1 MASII
6 PIFIPHE
13 GCPHSCIFCNQ
24 NSISGSTSKR
34 ITPADVTAIIET
46 WLDHYLSK
54 QAHPVQVAFYGG
66 SFTGLEHQRQQELLG
81 AVAPFVDQGR
91 VHQIRLSTRPDYIDQ
106 DKLDLLKK
114 AKVDIVELGVQSL
127 DNVVL
132 RQSGRGHSKE
142 DVYSAVGLLQKGSF
156 QVGMQLMLGLPGQS
170 FRSLRRTVEQTT
182 LLQPDFVR
190 IYPVLVVKGSGLEQ
204 AYQKGSYTP
213 LSLGKAILQAAYMKK
228 NFDRAGIR
236 VIRMGLQPGESLENS
251 LLAGPYHPSFGEMV
265 LSRLM
270 LKQTRALLQGQEDSC
285 PTLVIN
291 SKDMSIFKGIRS
303 ANMYRLSALGLVD
316 CFTLRTD
323 DSQPR
328 YHITR
333 RGGEEAYW

>member
-24 NSISGSTSKR
+24 NSISGSSIQR
-34 ITPADVTAIIET
+34 VTPVEVTETIAT
-46 WLDHYLSK
+46 WLDRYLVK

-66 SFTGLEHQRQQELLG
+66 SFTGLEPQRQQELLD
-81 AVAPFVDQGR
+81 AVTPFMDQGR
-91 VHQIRLSTRPDYIDQ
+91 VHQVRLSTRPDYIDQ

-114 AKVDIVELGVQSL
+114 FRVDIVELGVQSL
-127 DNVVL
+127 DDTVL
-132 RQSGRGHSKE
+132 RYSGRGHSKE
-142 DVYSAVGLLQKGSF
+142 DVYTAVDSLKKGSF
-156 QVGMQLMLGLPGQS
+156 QVGMQLMLGLPGQT
-170 FRSLRRTVEQTT
+170 FRSLRQTVRQTI

-190 IYPVLVVKGSGLEQ
+190 IYPVLVVKGSGLEK
-204 AYQKGSYTP
+204 AYQKGVYTP
-213 LSLGKAILQAAYMKK
+213 LSLGKAVLQAAYMKK
-228 NFDRAGIR
+228 NFDREGIR
-236 VIRMGLQPGESLENS
+236 VIRMGLQPGDSLEHS

-270 LKQTRALLQGQEDSC
+270 LKQTRALLQGQKDAY
-285 PTLVIN
+285 PALVIN

-303 ANMYRLSALGLVD
+303 VNMYRLSELGMLD
-316 CFTLRTD
+316 WFTLQTD

-328 YHITR
+328 YQVTR
-333 RGGEEAYW
+333 RAG